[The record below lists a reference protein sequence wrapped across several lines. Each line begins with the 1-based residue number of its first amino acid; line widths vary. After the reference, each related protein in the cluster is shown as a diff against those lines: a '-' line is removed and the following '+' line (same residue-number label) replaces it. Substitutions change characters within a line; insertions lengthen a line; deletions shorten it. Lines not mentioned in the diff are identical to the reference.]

1 MASKTIM
8 DFVRDY
14 ARYIFRFY
22 FWNDNVCFF
31 VLIYEM
37 DQFKQKMERGFSLCF
52 SAIGTVFILIRK
64 CLPLGVEE

>member
-1 MASKTIM
+1 MHA
-8 DFVRDY
+8 
-14 ARYIFRFY
+14 IFSDSY

-37 DQFKQKMERGFSLCF
+37 EQFKQKMERGFSLCF

-64 CLPLGVEE
+64 QVEERFVFIDIL